1 MDANQE
7 NLFSKLVDVL
17 LQMQELSIQLVVLA
31 KKEHTL
37 LIENK
42 NVELNST
49 VEEKDLALYKLA
61 KLDQE
66 KTTVAL
72 QILDS
77 AKAEKKEDIS
87 LSDLY
92 FILTNDQKNKL
103 LQIRKVLEINFI
115 SIKALNEKNNLL
127 AQSALN
133 SIRGQLDEIRGYV
146 LPKKTYGRKGDIS
159 KKQNPGSLVTVEL

>member
-7 NLFSKLVDVL
+7 KLFLKLVNVL
-17 LQMQELSIQLVVLA
+17 LQMQELSFHLISLLKQ
-31 KKEHTL
+31 ENIF

-42 NVELNST
+42 SIELNEV

-66 KTTVAL
+66 KTTLAF
-72 QILDS
+72 QILNFN
-77 AKAEKKEDIS
+77 KVEKSEDVS

-92 FILTNDQKNKL
+92 IILTDLQKNKL
-103 LQIRKVLEINFI
+103 LQIRKDLEENFI
-115 SIKALNEKNNLL
+115 KIKLYNEKNNLL

-133 SIRGQLDEIRGYV
+133 TIRGQLDEIRGYV
-146 LPKKTYGRKGDIS
+146 LPKKTYSRSGDIS